1 MKKPFSNWHKKKEN
15 IDNRGKRVYFHER
28 EVWWCRIGVNVGYE
42 QDGKGENFARP
53 VIIFRKFNNE
63 VCWIVPLSAKI
74 KSGKFYLPI
83 DLNDGMARV
92 AILSQLRLIDAKR
105 LYQKIGVLDKD
116 EMEKLRNMI
125 IDLCK
130 AKQRK

>member
-1 MKKPFSNWHKKKEN
+1 MKKDFLYWHKKKEN
-15 IDNRGKRVYFHER
+15 IDNTNKRVYFHER

-63 VCWIVPLSAKI
+63 VCWVIPLSAKI
-74 KSGKFYLPI
+74 KIGKFYLPI
-83 DLNDGMARV
+83 DLDDDVARV

-105 LYQKIGVLDKD
+105 LYQKIGVLEED
-116 EMEKLRNMI
+116 EMEKLRSVI
-125 IDLCK
+125 INLCQEDK
-130 AKQRK
+130 KK